1 MVVILGAGVFVLVTF
16 CSSLLNWMRPPIAL
30 TIIFLL
36 WWSCVM
42 CNQNTHVECIDNW
55 PLMVGYDFFNPPPP
69 PKNIQL
75 CTLKKIY
82 EKDTNTT
89 HIMYLC
95 MDILVVGPYIFPL
108 NNLLLVF
115 TAQNTYMHMHAC
127 TYTYTYTHSL
137 SHIHSFTHSH
147 TYSPAIPPNSPYAC
161 LHHAC
166 CVTLKPSVIKSR
178 MTRSIIEVI
187 ANSHDFCCCC
197 LFLDTDLFLACHVI
211 QPSLYAKTLTLAFS

>member
-1 MVVILGAGVFVLVTF
+1 M
-16 CSSLLNWMRPPIAL
+16 
-30 TIIFLL
+30 
-36 WWSCVM
+36 
-42 CNQNTHVECIDNW
+42 
-55 PLMVGYDFFNPPPP
+55 
-69 PKNIQL
+69 K
-75 CTLKKIY
+75 
-82 EKDTNTT
+82 KDTNTT
-89 HIMYLC
+89 HVMYLC

-115 TAQNTYMHMHAC
+115 TAQNTYTHMHAC
-127 TYTYTYTHSL
+127 TYTHSLSL

-178 MTRSIIEVI
+178 MTRSITEVI

-197 LFLDTDLFLACHVI
+197 CCCLFFFGHWLVSCLPCDPTITLCKNINIGFFLGTVYVK
-211 QPSLYAKTLTLAFS
+211 P